1 MAIINQTTITK
12 WLFLATAITTTASWS
27 WGINN
32 NLVISSSS
40 EPPSTKEEQQHD
52 NNNIANNID
61 NNNDKI
67 NNDNNNK
74 INNNINNHHSSS
86 ILRRAAAWWK
96 TSQPTF
102 NPTTQIIVGDSTNSD
117 ITDNNINITG
127 PQWEPGGPC
136 MNTIFQANGNNNNL
150 QCTAKEVELEATK
163 VEGPDTC
170 EQGTIIT
177 VNISANVYFHAT
189 RYDLAFYTYTG
200 NNTLDPIFGESCAV
214 DILGEDDQ
222 IIGWEEGNEENG
234 VYDMDGDVCY
244 DVVGQSGWTLRLV
257 FIFSFFCV
265 GLFFDVIV
273 RCVCI

>member
-40 EPPSTKEEQQHD
+40 EPPSTKKDKQHD
-52 NNNIANNID
+52 DNNIANNNID

-67 NNDNNNK
+67 NND
-74 INNNINNHHSSS
+74 INNNINNNHHSN
-86 ILRRAAAWWK
+86 ILRRAASWWK

-102 NPTTQIIVGDSTNSD
+102 NPTTQIIVGDSDVTN
-117 ITDNNINITG
+117 DNNINITG

-163 VEGPDTC
+163 VEGPTTC

-177 VNISANVYFHAT
+177 VNITANVYFHAT

-200 NNTLDPIFGESCAV
+200 NSSLDPVFGESCAV

-222 IIGWEEGNEENG
+222 IIGWEEGDEENG

-257 FIFSFFCV
+257 FIFSFCVFC
-265 GLFFDVIV
+265 LFFDVFV

>member
-40 EPPSTKEEQQHD
+40 SVPSSTKEQQHD
-52 NNNIANNID
+52 NNNIANNNID
-61 NNNDKI
+61 YNNDKI
-67 NNDNNNK
+67 NNS
-74 INNNINNHHSSS
+74 INNNINNNHHDSS

-102 NPTTQIIVGDSTNSD
+102 NPTTQQIIVGDSTTSD
-117 ITDNNINITG
+117 NINISG

-163 VEGPDTC
+163 VEGPTTC

-177 VNISANVYFHAT
+177 VNITANVYFHAT

-257 FIFSFFCV
+257 YILVFCV
-265 GLFFDVIV
+265 CLFLTYL
-273 RCVCI
+273 

>member
-12 WLFLATAITTTASWS
+12 WLFLATAITTTAYSWS
-27 WGINN
+27 WNN
-32 NLVISSSS
+32 NIVVSSSS
-40 EPPSTKEEQQHD
+40 TSSEPSTDDNQHD
-52 NNNIANNID
+52 NDIANNS
-61 NNNDKI
+61 NNN
-67 NNDNNNK
+67 NNNEQ
-74 INNNINNHHSSS
+74 HSG

-96 TSQPTF
+96 ETSSPTF
-102 NPTTQIIVGDSTNSD
+102 SPTTQLVVGDSPAVGDSPIAGTNV
-117 ITDNNINITG
+117 TG

-177 VNISANVYFHAT
+177 VNITANVYFHAT

-234 VYDMDGDVCY
+234 VYDMDGDICY

-257 FIFSFFCV
+257 LVLCC
-265 GLFFDVIV
+265 L
-273 RCVCI
+273 

>member
-12 WLFLATAITTTASWS
+12 WLFLATAITTAYSWS
-27 WGINN
+27 WNN
-32 NLVISSSS
+32 NIVVSSSS
-40 EPPSTKEEQQHD
+40 TSSEPSTDDNQHD
-52 NNNIANNID
+52 NDIANN
-61 NNNDKI
+61 NNN
-67 NNDNNNK
+67 NNN
-74 INNNINNHHSSS
+74 NEQHSG

-96 TSQPTF
+96 ETSSPTF
-102 NPTTQIIVGDSTNSD
+102 SPTTQLVVGDSPDIGSDTPISGTNV
-117 ITDNNINITG
+117 TG

-177 VNISANVYFHAT
+177 VNITANVYFHAT

-234 VYDMDGDVCY
+234 VYDMDGDICY

-257 FIFSFFCV
+257 LFCV
-265 GLFFDVIV
+265 VCEI
-273 RCVCI
+273 VCI